1 MPCHALSALRRH
13 SSIHSGSRFFSE
25 MALTTSSFNPG
36 GNVSASIRVS
46 KPYLYSWV
54 ASCSMVSVAV
64 LIDLP
69 RIGLDGPLSGSA
81 KNAQAR
87 QYTTIAVGFATRSV
101 PAAIRDRPED
111 LLQAI
116 S

>member
-1 MPCHALSALRRH
+1 M
-13 SSIHSGSRFFSE
+13 
-25 MALTTSSFNPG
+25 SSFSPG
-36 GNVSASIRVS
+36 GNVSASMSVT

-64 LIDLP
+64 LMFLP

-81 KNAQAR
+81 SDAQAS

-101 PAAIRDRPED
+101 AAALPDGPQH
-111 LLQAI
+111 LLQPLP
-116 S
+116 